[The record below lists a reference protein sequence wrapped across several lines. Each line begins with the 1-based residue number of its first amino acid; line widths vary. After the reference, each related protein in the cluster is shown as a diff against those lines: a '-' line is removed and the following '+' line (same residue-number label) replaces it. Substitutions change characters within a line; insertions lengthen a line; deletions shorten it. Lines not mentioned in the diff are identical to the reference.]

1 MKETVCITGV
11 AGLIGS
17 WIAEAL
23 IKKGYRVIGFDN
35 LIGGYADTISFL
47 EDVGKSIT
55 EKEELERPYS
65 ALSLEEK
72 VQRNIKNFEYFYHDI
87 SWYEGIEHIAHILKK
102 HKVKA
107 VYHCAAIAPEGYSV
121 FAPSIIS
128 NSVFMGTTVMATA
141 AIRAGIKRFINL
153 SSMSRYGNQE
163 SPFIESMNKMPID
176 PYALAKSSA
185 EDMATMLG
193 KMHGMEVVHAIPH
206 NVVGPRQSYTDP
218 YRNVVSIMTN
228 LMLQGRQPIIYGD
241 GSQSRCF
248 SMIQDDVEIFVNLL
262 DCEIEHGESFN
273 IGPDNREISILNL
286 AKLIASILNFDLDP
300 IFETSRPHE
309 VMHPICS
316 SNKIRERFG
325 FIPKMSLED
334 GIKSIVDYIQKRG
347 ALQFNYHL
355 PIEINNKENIP
366 KTWKERKF

>member
-17 WIAEAL
+17 WIAESL
-23 IKKGYRVIGFDN
+23 MKKGYRVIGFDN
-35 LIGGYADTISFL
+35 LIGGYEDTISFL
-47 EDVGKSIT
+47 EGIDKNIKD
-55 EKEELERPYS
+55 EEELETPYIH
-65 ALSLEEK
+65 LELDEK
-72 VQRNIKNFEYFYHDI
+72 VQRSLKNFEYFYHDV
-87 SWYEGIEHIAHILKK
+87 SWHEGIEHISNILKK

-121 FAPSIIS
+121 FSPSIIS

-141 AIRAGIKRFINL
+141 AIRAGVKRFINL
-153 SSMSRYGNQE
+153 SSMSRYGDQE
-163 SPFIESMNKMPID
+163 GPFIEDMNKKPVD

-206 NVVGPRQSYTDP
+206 NVMGPRQSYSDP

-248 SMIQDDVEIFVNLL
+248 SMIQDDVEIFVKLL
-262 DCEIEHGESFN
+262 DCDIEHGEAFN
-273 IGPDNREISILNL
+273 IGPDDREISILDL

-316 SNKIRERFG
+316 SDKIRKRFG
-325 FIPKMSLED
+325 FVPKMSLED
-334 GIKSIVDYIQKRG
+334 GIKSIVNYIKERG
-347 ALQFNYHL
+347 VSEFRYHL
-355 PIEINNKENIP
+355 PIEISNKENIP